1 MERHEGDTAPGRDVA
16 AAVTAFLTGGD
27 PRGYTPAEIVAALD
41 LPIAATALQGDL
53 ERLVAHDTLARWGIG
68 RGALYILSAPS
79 TGRSSAKRADA
90 ATKERPRGP
99 GRGETAMGAA
109 GRGAPT
115 LDSI

>member
-1 MERHEGDTAPGRDVA
+1 VDRHERDTAPGRDVA
-16 AAVTAFLTGGD
+16 AAVTAFITGGD

-68 RGALYILSAPS
+68 RGALYILSTPS
-79 TGRSSAKRADA
+79 TGRSPVARADA

-99 GRGETAMGAA
+99 GRGKTATGAA
-109 GRGAPT
+109 GRDAPT
-115 LDSI
+115 MDRI

>member
-68 RGALYILSAPS
+68 RGTLYILSAPS
-79 TGRSSAKRADA
+79 TGCSPVARADVT
-90 ATKERPRGP
+90 TKERPRGP

-109 GRGAPT
+109 GRSAPT